1 MTAHLDQPPAAEA
14 LQDELRDL
22 LSMAVAGDHVRWV
35 VVGDG
40 TAELADWL
48 AEAVPQWRAAADRV
62 AKHMVT
68 RGIAPDGRLR
78 SLATDIPVH
87 WVPDGWLN
95 ADEGRRLVADRLAS
109 LAEWAHY
116 RRSRATDPE
125 TEQLLDAVASILER
139 SP

>member
-1 MTAHLDQPPAAEA
+1 MTARSDQVLTAEM

-35 VVGDG
+35 VVDDG
-40 TAELADWL
+40 AVELAGWL
-48 AEAVPQWRAAADRV
+48 AEAVPQWRAVADRV

-68 RGIAPDGRLR
+68 RGVAPDGRLR

-87 WVPDGWLN
+87 WVPDGWLD

-109 LAEWAHY
+109 LAEWARY

-125 TEQLLDAVASILER
+125 TEQLLDAVSSILER

>member
-1 MTAHLDQPPAAEA
+1 MTARSEQVLTAEM

-22 LSMAVAGDHVRWV
+22 LAMAVAGDHVRWV
-35 VVGDG
+35 VVDDEA
-40 TAELADWL
+40 AELANWL
-48 AEAVPQWRAAADRV
+48 ARAVPQWRAIADRV

-68 RGIAPDGRLR
+68 RGVAPDGRLR

-87 WVPDGWLN
+87 WVPDGWLD

-109 LAEWAHY
+109 LAEWARY

-125 TEQLLDAVASILER
+125 TEQLLAAVSSTLER